1 MAPIR
6 PTTFAVATLLATLA
20 HAQTA
25 PTLPAVTITTS
36 GAAPV
41 ADVTGFDAPLRDTP
55 ASVTVIDSARIAE
68 AGARTLSDLY
78 RFDSSVSD
86 AYNAAGYYDYASV
99 RGFVIDN
106 TYNYR
111 REGLPIS
118 GETSLPLDHLER
130 VELLKGTSGIQAG
143 TSAPGGLFN
152 LVVKR
157 PTATPQRVFRTEVNS
172 NGNALAHVD
181 ISGRVAEGDM
191 GWRLNVLGERLNG
204 EAPGTEGKRG
214 LLALAMDARLSR
226 DSLLE
231 GEFELSRRAQRSV
244 PGLSLLGDQLPPADP
259 KLNINHQPWSQPVD
273 FRNFS
278 GSLRFT
284 QAINS
289 QWNWQAQVGTQ
300 RLVTDDYLAYPY
312 GCYDVGSGDY
322 YPDRFCPNGDF
333 DLYDYRSLD
342 ERRNTHSAHWRV
354 NGQFATGE
362 VRHKLSAGI
371 LASRFTQRGQTRSN
385 YSGYILGGNLNT
397 LPAVPANPQF
407 VDTFTQRTERS
418 TELFATDVIEWSPAL
433 QTWVGLRHTRLNRRS
448 VETDGSE
455 DTAYRDNVT
464 TPWLAA
470 TYKLGAGRTVY
481 GSWGQGIESEVVTQR
496 PRYTNAGAVLPPLKS
511 RQWELGL
518 KSEDARQ
525 RWNVTLFSITR
536 PTTGNLVLNTS
547 SGCDDASPGSC
558 TRVIDGEA
566 RHRGLELGGGRTSGA
581 WTYDASL
588 TWLDAERRHSR
599 LTPELNGLRPTNVPR
614 WILRANLSHR
624 LASLPGVT
632 LGAHLSHEG
641 SRAVLPDQSL
651 VLPSWTRVDASVR
664 YDTRL
669 GGQPATWTL
678 AIDNLFNRRYFQEA
692 PYQYEHIYLFPGAG
706 RTLRVALDTRF

>member
-244 PGLSLLGDQLPPADP
+244 PGLSLLGPNLPPADP

-289 QWNWQAQVGTQ
+289 EWNWQAQVGTQ
-300 RLVTDDYLAYPY
+300 VLKTDDFLAYPF
-312 GCYDVGSGDY
+312 GCEAEGTYQRYCS
-322 YPDRFCPNGDF
+322 NGDF
-333 DLYDYRSLD
+333 DLYDFRSLN
-342 ERRNTHSAHWRV
+342 EWRRTTSAQWRI
-354 NGQFATGE
+354 NGELQAGG
-362 VRHKLSAGI
+362 VQHKVSAGV
-371 LASRFTQRGQTRSN
+371 LLSRFALRGQDQADNN
-385 YSGYILGGNLNT
+385 YPPMTGNLYT
-397 LPAVPANPQF
+397 LPAVAPFPVF
-407 VDTFTQRTERS
+407 SDPFTNRTERT
-418 TELFATDVIEWSPAL
+418 TEFFATDVIRWNEAL
-433 QTWVGLRHTRLNRRS
+433 HTWLGLRHTRLERQTIRTS
-448 VETDGSE
+448 GDPRATDYSQSF
-455 DTAYRDNVT
+455 T
-464 TPWLAA
+464 TPWMAA
-470 TYKLGAGRTVY
+470 TWRLAPTLTAYA
-481 GSWGQGIESEVVTQR
+481 SWGQGVESEVAPGR
-496 PRYTNAGAVLPPLKS
+496 SRYTNQGEPLPALKS

-518 KSEDARQ
+518 KSETDRAQ
-525 RWNVTLFSITR
+525 WNVNYFHITR
-536 PTTGNLVLNTS
+536 PVAGDLGTCGGAGT
-547 SGCDDASPGSC
+547 C
-558 TRVIDGEA
+558 TRLIDGDA
-566 RHRGLELGGGRTSGA
+566 QHHGMELGGGRRIGA
-581 WTYDASL
+581 WAYDASL
-588 TWLDAERRHSR
+588 TWLGAERRGSIVNSAI
-599 LTPELNGLRPTNVPR
+599 NGLRPTNVPR

-641 SRAVLPDQSL
+641 TRAVLPDQSL

-678 AIDNLFNRRYFQEA
+678 AIDNLFDRRYFQEA

>member
-6 PTTFAVATLLATLA
+6 PTTIAVATLLATLA

-25 PTLPAVTITTS
+25 PTLPAVTIS
-36 GAAPV
+36 GTGSAPV

-55 ASVTVIDSARIAE
+55 ASVTVIDSGRIAE
-68 AGARTLSDLY
+68 AGARSLSDLY

-106 TYNYR
+106 TYNFR

-157 PTATPQRVFRTEVNS
+157 PTATPQRVFRTEVNN

-181 ISGRVAEGDM
+181 ISGRLAEGDM

-342 ERRNTHSAHWRV
+342 ERRNTHAAQWRI
-354 NGQFATGE
+354 NGQFATGD

-385 YSGYILGGNLNT
+385 YSGYILGGNLYT

-418 TELFATDVIEWSPAL
+418 TEFFATDVIEWSPAL
-433 QTWVGLRHTRLNRRS
+433 QTWLGLRHTRLNRRS

-470 TYKLGAGRTVY
+470 TYKLGAGHTLY

-511 RQWELGL
+511 RQWEFGL
-518 KSEDARQ
+518 KGEDARQ
-525 RWNVTLFSITR
+525 HWNVTLFSITR
-536 PTTGNLVLNTS
+536 PTTGNLVLDTVN
-547 SGCDDASPGSC
+547 GCDDASPGSC

-588 TWLDAERRHSR
+588 TWLDAERRHSL

-614 WILRANLSHR
+614 WILRANLNHR
-624 LASLPGVT
+624 LASVPGLT
-632 LGAHLSHEG
+632 LSAHLSHEG

-678 AIDNLFNRRYFQEA
+678 AIDNLFDRRYFQES

-706 RTLRVALDTRF
+706 RTLRVALETRF